1 MINNTLDSLNVLE
14 VLPQRPP
21 MVMIDRLLFVDTK
34 KTISTFFIDKDCI
47 FCNKAFLNESGIVE
61 NIAQTGAAGF
71 GYLDFIAQNT
81 ILLGIIASIKNLIIN
96 QLPPIGQ
103 TLITEVVVEDPVMG
117 LNIIKGKILLNELEI
132 ASCEMRIFINKTE
145 QNEK

>member
-71 GYLDFIAQNT
+71 GYLDFIAQKP
-81 ILLGIIASIKNLIIN
+81 ILLGFIASIKNLIIN

-117 LNIIKGKILLNELEI
+117 FNIIKGKILLNELEI